1 MHRIVNTARETV
13 RRRRSRADEIDA
25 VYFTG
30 GSTGL
35 DFLAA
40 QLAAAFPAAQAVRG
54 DRYAS
59 VVSGLA
65 ITAQRKFGA
74 KVGIGPIRGGLPI

>member
-1 MHRIVNTARETV
+1 MHDDVDRIVATARDTV
-13 RRRRSRADEIDA
+13 RMAELAVDRVDA
-25 VYFTG
+25 IYFTG

-40 QLAAAFPAAQAVRG
+40 RLAAAFPAAQPVRG

-65 ITAQRKFGA
+65 ITAQRRFA
-74 KVGIGPIRGGLPI
+74 